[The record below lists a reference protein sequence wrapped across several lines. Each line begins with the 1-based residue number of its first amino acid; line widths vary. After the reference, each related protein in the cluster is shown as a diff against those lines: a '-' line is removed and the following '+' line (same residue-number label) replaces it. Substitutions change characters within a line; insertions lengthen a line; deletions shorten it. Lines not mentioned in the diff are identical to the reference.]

1 MWIGLVLSYL
11 MLLKVSELFAE
22 GDGRAH
28 AVYCFKGEDMKFY
41 ACELQLEEGQG

>member
-22 GDGRAH
+22 DNGRAH
-28 AVYCFKGEDMKFY
+28 AVYCFKGEDMTFY
-41 ACELQLEEGQG
+41 AGEQQVEEGQR